1 VELLV
6 KTFFSI
12 ILSLLFFSSNY
23 SQSNF
28 AVGVNAG
35 LSLPVGQLT
44 EFYQSGYG
52 GNGQFMYS
60 FSENFMVILTIGYDI
75 WDVDQDALNKKLEDQ
90 NKTFRLDIN
99 SHFRIIPFYI
109 GARYYIT
116 KGKHRPFFSFDFG
129 GYSYEFKLTG
139 DVVNTIPEADIPRV
153 PIADQIETG
162 TESALALGLGY
173 FHKLSKHWYLEIHSK
188 YNVITNAFTIN
199 EPDQV
204 YDPED
209 PTSIYGVKG
218 DLAFFTFMAGINY
231 RF

>member
-1 VELLV
+1 M
-6 KTFFSI
+6 KTISSI
-12 ILSLLFFSSNY
+12 VMALLFFSSNY

-28 AVGVNAG
+28 AIGVNGG
-35 LSLPVGQLT
+35 LALPVGQLT

-52 GNGQFMYS
+52 GNGQFMYA
-60 FSENFMVILTIGYDI
+60 FSDNFMVILTVGYDI
-75 WDVDQDALNKKLEDQ
+75 WDVDQDALNSKLENQD
-90 NKTFRLDIN
+90 KTFRLDID

-129 GYSYEFKLTG
+129 GYSYEFKLAG
-139 DVVNTIPEADIPRV
+139 DVVNTIPGADIPRV
-153 PIADQIETG
+153 PITDQKETG

-173 FHKLSKHWYLEIHSK
+173 FHKLTKHWYLELHSK
-188 YNVITNAFTIN
+188 YNVITNAFSIN

-209 PTSIYGVKG
+209 PTTIYGVKG

>member
-6 KTFFSI
+6 KTFLSI
-12 ILSLLFFSSNY
+12 ILSLLFFSSGY
-23 SQSNF
+23 SQSDF

-52 GNGQFMYS
+52 ANVQFMYL
-60 FSENFMVILTIGYDI
+60 FSENFLVTFTVGYDI

-90 NKTFRLDIN
+90 DKTFRLEID
-99 SHFRIIPFYI
+99 SHFRIIPVYI
-109 GARYYIT
+109 GVRYYMA

-139 DVVNTIPEADIPRV
+139 HAVNTIPGADIPRV
-153 PIADQIETG
+153 PIPDQTETG
-162 TESALALGLGY
+162 TESTLALGLGY

-199 EPDQV
+199 EPDEV

-209 PTSIYGVKG
+209 PTSIYGIKG
-218 DLAFFTFMAGINY
+218 DLAFFTFMAGIVY